1 MALTSFSAGQDA
13 FAPFWNPTRDVAH
26 GTGRSGRDMHLDV
39 MEVGPFPNSLGLSLQ
54 KFENTFEIR
63 ADLPGMNKND
73 IQVHVDN
80 DVVTVSVEKED
91 KRDEDKEEQGVRYH
105 RMERSSQFIRRTV
118 RMPETANLDQIK
130 AKYDNGVLQLNIPKK
145 EEERPWQ
152 RINVQ

>member
-39 MEVGPFPNSLGLSLQ
+39 ME
-54 KFENTFEIR
+54 FENTFEIR

>member
-1 MALTSFSAGQDA
+1 MALTSFSGDQDA

-26 GTGRSGRDMHLDV
+26 GTGKSGRDMHLDV
-39 MEVGPFPNSLGLSLQ
+39 ME
-54 KFENTFEIR
+54 FENTFEIR

-105 RMERSSQFIRRTV
+105 RMERSSQFVRRTV

-152 RINVQ
+152 RINIQ

>member
-1 MALTSFSAGQDA
+1 
-13 FAPFWNPTRDVAH
+13 
-26 GTGRSGRDMHLDV
+26 MHLDV
-39 MEVGPFPNSLGLSLQ
+39 ME
-54 KFENTFEIR
+54 FENTFEIR

-105 RMERSSQFIRRTV
+105 RMERSSQFVRRTV

-152 RINVQ
+152 RINIQ

>member
-1 MALTSFSAGQDA
+1 MALTSFSGGQDA

-26 GTGRSGRDMHLDV
+26 GTGKSGRDMHLDV
-39 MEVGPFPNSLGLSLQ
+39 ME
-54 KFENTFEIR
+54 FENTFEIR
-63 ADLPGMNKND
+63 AELPGMNKND

-91 KRDEDKEEQGVRYH
+91 KRGEDKEEQGVRYH
-105 RMERSSQFIRRTV
+105 RMERSSQYVRRTV

-130 AKYDNGVLQLNIPKK
+130 AKYDNGVLKLNIPKK

-152 RINVQ
+152 RVNIQ

>member
-1 MALTSFSAGQDA
+1 MAMTSFSGGQDA

-26 GTGRSGRDMHLDV
+26 GTGKSGRDMHLDV
-39 MEVGPFPNSLGLSLQ
+39 ME
-54 KFENTFEIR
+54 FENTFEIR
-63 ADLPGMNKND
+63 ADLPGMSKND

-91 KRDEDKEEQGVRYH
+91 KRGEDKEEQGVRYH
-105 RMERSSQFIRRTV
+105 RMERSSQFVRRTV
-118 RMPETANLDQIK
+118 RMPETANLDEIK

-152 RINVQ
+152 RINIQ